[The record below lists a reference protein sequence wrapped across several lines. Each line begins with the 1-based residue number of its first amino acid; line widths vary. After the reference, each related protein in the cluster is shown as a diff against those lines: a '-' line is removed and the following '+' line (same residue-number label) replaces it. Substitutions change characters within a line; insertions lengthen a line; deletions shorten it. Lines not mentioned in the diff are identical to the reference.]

1 MTANTPLEILLI
13 EDNPGDARLIEEM
26 LGEAEELIE
35 RIGTEQ
41 ASGETPHVHHE
52 LRLESGLA
60 YLTGADSDEE
70 LAGDSDDVPNDGHTS
85 ERPVESDATTT
96 DVVLLDLNLPDST
109 GLETLSSVLETA
121 PEVPVIVLTGLQD
134 SDTGIEAIS
143 RGAQEYLV
151 KDEVTSPMLVRTLSH
166 AIERHE
172 QLLERERRRQ
182 ELEALNRLNR
192 IGQEITHDALTTSTR
207 EELEQA
213 VCDRLAADDAYRFA
227 WMGEVSPGG
236 DQLVPRAVAGVEEGY
251 LDEVTIT
258 IDGSETG
265 QGPSGKAMQTGTVQ
279 VVQDIA
285 TAEDY
290 EPWRE
295 AASERG
301 YRSSAAVPIS
311 YEGLRYGVLNVYSA
325 RADAFA
331 EYERTLL
338 GRLGDVVAHAITA
351 LERKEALQTDA
362 TLELEFVAE
371 ETLPEL
377 VAVTRD
383 EGSELRFDQFIRSN
397 ERVLAYG
404 SASGVEQEALTDAI
418 EQVDGLSDL
427 RILTPGQ
434 EEYDFELTRT
444 DGIALFETVAT
455 HGGRVNS
462 ARIEGDS
469 LRFVVELSQQSETAQ
484 VIETVESI
492 CPGATFVAQRTAER
506 SDPSIPGSSV
516 IETKLTDR
524 QLDALETAYRSGF
537 FDWPRTST
545 GEEVAERLDISPA
558 TFTQHL
564 RAAELKFFDAVFT
577 GDSESSADR

>member
-1 MTANTPLEILLI
+1 MTGDTRLEILLI

-41 ASGETPHVHHE
+41 AAGETPHVHHE
-52 LRLESGLA
+52 TRLENGLA
-60 YLTGADSDEE
+60 YLIGADSDEE
-70 LAGDSDDVPNDGHTS
+70 ASGDSDDDTNGGHSIERSAES
-85 ERPVESDATTT
+85 EATTT

-109 GLETLSSVLETA
+109 GLETLSSVLEAA

-192 IGQEITHDALTTSTR
+192 IGQEITHDVLTTSTR

-236 DQLVPRAVAGVEEGY
+236 DQLVPRAVAGVEDGY

-258 IDGSETG
+258 VGNDATG
-265 QGPSGKAMQTGTVQ
+265 QGPSGKAIQTGTIQ
-279 VVQDIA
+279 VVQDIV
-285 TAEDY
+285 TADNY
-290 EPWRE
+290 GPWRE
-295 AASERG
+295 SAHERG
-301 YRSSAAVPIS
+301 YRSSAAIPIS

-351 LERKEALQTDA
+351 LERKEALLTDA

-377 VAVTRD
+377 VAVTQD
-383 EGSELRFDQFIRSN
+383 DGSEVRFNQFIRSN

-404 SASGVEQEALTDAI
+404 SASGVEQETLEDAI
-418 EQVDGLSDL
+418 ERIDGLSDL
-427 RILTPGQ
+427 RVLTPGQ
-434 EEYDFELTRT
+434 EEYDFELTKT
-444 DGIALFETVAT
+444 DGIDLFETVAT

-462 ARIEGDS
+462 ARIEDDS
-469 LRFVVELSQQSETAQ
+469 LRFVIELSQQSETAQ
-484 VIETVESI
+484 VIETVESV

-564 RAAELKFFDAVFT
+564 RAAELKFFDAVFA
-577 GDSESSADR
+577 GESASPGEE